1 MSNAVWGRNRMRLWL
16 KRNPTFEATLARLG
30 SGKRKVTKMLRRMK
44 IDGFA
49 MTILACS
56 ECKWQVWL
64 EAHHQYGSGKP
75 RVLDPMRFKSKAEWE
90 RHKKWRAKMLRTPLR
105 CPKCDCDTF
114 RYVKTM
120 VMDHGTLYSE
130 LAD

>member
-1 MSNAVWGRNRMRLWL
+1 MRLWV
-16 KRNPTFEATLARLG
+16 KKNPTYDAVLTRLG
-30 SGKRKVTKMLRRMK
+30 RGGRKIKKTLRRVKVT
-44 IDGFA
+44 GFA

-64 EAHHQYGSGKP
+64 EAHHQYGSGRPLK
-75 RVLDPMRFKSKAEWE
+75 LDPMNFKTKKRYEDY
-90 RHKKWRAKMLRTPLR
+90 KKWRTKMLRRKLT
-105 CPKCDCDTF
+105 CPKCECDTF